1 MQLNIYFH
9 IQNECPKTSGEQMRK
24 MFLDLLAMCEQFE
37 TRVTR
42 LEAKANE
49 CQYKTKTFVNEH
61 SNIWECIS
69 KNLEKK
75 QETNEEIASVEERA
89 EKLEKC
95 QIQFESRLKLLERQ
109 KNPSSGSGGGVDLIE
124 HLAQMK
130 VSDSSKNANQPRVG
144 VRPMRPATPWYFIQ
158 GGQFYSVKE
167 IQFHFPK

>member
-1 MQLNIYFH
+1 
-9 IQNECPKTSGEQMRK
+9 

-37 TRVTR
+37 TRVTQ

-69 KNLEKK
+69 KNLEEK
-75 QETNEEIASVEERA
+75 QEVNEEIASVGERT

-124 HLAQMK
+124 PLLQMK
-130 VSDSSKNANQPRVG
+130 VTDSNKNANPPRVG
-144 VRPMRPATPWYFIQ
+144 VRPSMRPATPWYFIQ
-158 GGQFYSVKE
+158 GGKLSSVKE
-167 IQFHFPK
+167 IQFNFP

>member
-1 MQLNIYFH
+1 
-9 IQNECPKTSGEQMRK
+9 

-144 VRPMRPATPWYFIQ
+144 VRPMRPATPWYFIL